1 MRRVIERLFSTI
13 INASLAMMLSVIRV
27 LAMNYLRTRAA
38 TALFGARWTMY
49 SSASSSASAMLWS
62 DRVGCAPPLTTEPG
76 EGASDKGREGAAAR
90 GIAGRAG
97 AGGVSTA
104 ASAAGVGAGGAFR
117 MSSAIARTFAACRD
131 GGNVRIAA

>member
-13 INASLAMMLSVIRV
+13 ISASMAMTWSLIST

-76 EGASDKGREGAAAR
+76 VGASDKGREGAAAR
-90 GIAGRAG
+90 GGIAGRAG
-97 AGGVSTA
+97 AGGVSTVGA
-104 ASAAGVGAGGAFR
+104 AATGAGGAGEAFR
-117 MSSAIARTFAACRD
+117 MSSAIARTFAACLD
-131 GGNVRIAA
+131 WGSL